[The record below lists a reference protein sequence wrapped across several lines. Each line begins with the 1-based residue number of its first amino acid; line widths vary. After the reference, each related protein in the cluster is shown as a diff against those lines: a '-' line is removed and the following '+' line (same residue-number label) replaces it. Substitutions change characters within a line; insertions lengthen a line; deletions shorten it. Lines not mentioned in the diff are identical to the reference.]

1 MADVP
6 FLHMRHGHIVL
17 LTIRQSYT
25 RQGDNRYRGSV
36 APILLFACRNY
47 TGFTYTSPLLEGDY
61 MKRRFLGLFVMLALV
76 SGPIFA
82 QGVQTGTLTGSVKS
96 TDGLSIPDATVVVT
110 SPALQ
115 GERAVTTD
123 VNGVYSIPSLPPGT
137 YTIRVAKENLTPV
150 ELSALLPLGATAN
163 VDVTLAVA
171 AVSETVLVE
180 GVTPPAVT
188 STQASANITAG
199 EVNALPMGRTP
210 YLIAELMPGVTTN
223 TPSPNQLSISGG
235 FAYDNVFLV
244 NGVDVNDNLLGTSND
259 LYIEDAIGEVQVLTS
274 GVTAEYGRFSGG
286 VINVVTKNGGNRF
299 AGSYR
304 MTFARPSWTNETPFE
319 RANNIERGQPT
330 PANPYLNN
338 KLSHFSE
345 FTLGG
350 PLAKDRVWFFGAGRF
365 ENSSTFGTMPAT
377 AVPYTKS
384 NDSKRYEGKLTGT
397 LRPSHT
403 LQASFIDNRVHRA
416 NEPVL
421 SFSIDKAALISPS
434 VPNRLGVVNYN
445 AALNQRML
453 LSAQYSQKHFAT
465 EGVGGTSTAIIDSPF
480 LTRTGTQ
487 YQYNAPYFDASDPE
501 QRNNRQMT
509 ASLTYFASDR
519 RLGSHELKGGFENF
533 VDTRIG
539 ANAQSSTG
547 YVFLSDFKVAG
558 GVPMLDADGHPLP
571 TFVPG
576 VSRVQRWIP
585 HRGAEFN
592 QTTLSAYVQDRW
604 VASQKL
610 TLNVG
615 MRFEHAG
622 SEATNGPK
630 SPGVSRVV
638 PRLGAAYDVAGD
650 GTTVLQASYSQY
662 SGKYNAVQFSRNT
675 NVGNS
680 DRYTMVYNGP
690 AGEGRTF
697 APGFDLNN
705 YSGVVAGTFPAL
717 NVQFADDL
725 SSPVTSEYTFGAG
738 RTFGARSFAKVL
750 FVQRKTSN
758 FIEEFIMYANG
769 RTPIVIDGATLGQL
783 DNIVYDNSDEMKREY
798 QALQFMGQHH
808 VMRALTVNGHW
819 TVQLKNDGNFE
830 GESPNPTGSPF
841 GDYPEMISLARSAP
855 DGRLDDFQRNKVRVW
870 ADYVTG
876 LGRYG
881 SVTVAPMYRYNSGRT
896 YSLVMNGQ
904 PLSSVQAAR
913 NPGYAGTPTQQ
924 VFFGERGSQYFEGYG
939 LVDLAVTY
947 SVPVWRSA
955 QPWIKFESFNLLNN
969 QKLIAWDTTIAAD
982 PASARDEFGLPTG
995 YVQGPRFGQGT
1006 ANSHYPGPRAG
1017 ADGGR
1022 MFDFAIGFRF

>member
-1 MADVP
+1 
-6 FLHMRHGHIVL
+6 MRRTL
-17 LTIRQSYT
+17 
-25 RQGDNRYRGSV
+25 V
-36 APILLFACRNY
+36 A
-47 TGFTYTSPLLEGDY
+47 
-61 MKRRFLGLFVMLALV
+61 LFVMLALV
-76 SGPIFA
+76 PAAVLA
-82 QGVQTGTLTGSVKS
+82 QGVQTGTLTGTVKS
-96 TDGLSIPDATVVVT
+96 ADGLSIPDAAVVVT
-110 SPALQ
+110 SPSLQ
-115 GERAVTTD
+115 GERAVATD

-137 YTIRVAKENLTPV
+137 YTIHVTRDSLAPV
-150 ELSALLPLGATAN
+150 ELTALLPLGATAT

-171 AVSETVLVE
+171 GISETVLVE

-223 TPSPNQLSISGG
+223 TPNANQLTISGG

-244 NGVDVNDNLLGTSND
+244 DGVDVNDNLLGSMND
-259 LYIEDAIGEVQVLTS
+259 LYIEEAIGEVQVLTS
-274 GVTAEYGRFSGG
+274 GVSAEYGRFSGG
-286 VINVVTKNGGNRF
+286 VVNIVTKNGSNRL

-304 MTFARPSWTNETPFE
+304 TTFTRPSWTNETPFE
-319 RANNIERGQPT
+319 RANNIQRGKPT
-330 PANPYLNN
+330 TANPYLNN

-345 FTLGG
+345 FTVGG
-350 PLAKDRVWFFGAGRF
+350 PLSKDRVWFFGAGRF
-365 ENSSTFGTMPAT
+365 ESSSTFGTMPAT

-403 LQASFIDNRVHRA
+403 LQGSFIDNRVHRA

-421 SFSIDKAALISPS
+421 SFSIDRAALISPS

-465 EGVGGTSTAIIDSPF
+465 EGVGGTSTNLLDSPF

-501 QRNNRQMT
+501 QRNNHQLT

-519 RLGSHELKGGFENF
+519 RFGSHELKGGVENF

-547 YVFLSDFKVAG
+547 YVFLSDIKLAG
-558 GVPMLDADGHPLP
+558 GVPVLDADGHPVP

-592 QTTLSAYVQDRW
+592 MTTTSAYAQDRW
-604 VASQKL
+604 IVSPNL
-610 TLNVG
+610 TLNLGV
-615 MRFEHAG
+615 RFEHAG

-630 SPGVSRVV
+630 SPGTSRVV
-638 PRLGAAYDVAGD
+638 PRLGAAYDVNGD
-650 GTTVLQASYSQY
+650 GHTVLQASFSQY

-680 DRYTMVYNGP
+680 DRYTLVYNGP
-690 AGEGRTF
+690 AGEGRSF
-697 APGFDLNN
+697 APGFELAN

-717 NVQFADDL
+717 NVRFADNL
-725 SSPVTSEYTFGAG
+725 SSPLTTEYTFGAA
-738 RTFGARSFAKVL
+738 RTFGARSYAKVL

-758 FIEEFIMYANG
+758 FIEEFILHANG

-783 DNIVYDNSDEMKREY
+783 DNIVYDNSSEMTREY
-798 QALQFMGQHH
+798 QAVQLMGQHR
-808 VMRALTVNGHW
+808 VMNGLNVNAHW

-830 GESPNPTGSPF
+830 GETPNPAGSVF
-841 GDYPEMISLARSAP
+841 GDYPEMLSLARSAP
-855 DGRLDDFQRNKVRVW
+855 LGRLDDFQRSKVRVW
-870 ADYVTG
+870 ADYRTE
-876 LGRYG
+876 LGSLG
-881 SVTVAPMYRYNSGRT
+881 AITFAPIYRYNSAKT
-896 YSLVMNGQ
+896 YSLVLNGQ
-904 PLSSVQAAR
+904 PLSPVQAAL

-924 VFFGERGSQYFEGYG
+924 IFFGERGSQSFEGFAM
-939 LVDLAVTY
+939 VDLAVTY

-955 QPWIKFESFNLLNN
+955 QPWIKFETFNLLNN
-969 QKLIAWDTTIAAD
+969 QKLVAWDTTITAD

-995 YVQGPRFGQGT
+995 YVQGPRFGQAT
-1006 ANSHYPGPRAG
+1006 ANSHYPTPRPG
-1017 ADGGR
+1017 VDGGR
-1022 MFDFAIGFRF
+1022 MFDFAVGFRF